1 MGVLNILIV
10 NEFDLYSQLP
20 SIALMKK
27 LWLLLALVII
37 LAVQVAVLSSFR
49 TINVNTWANGSTAV
63 VISKASYANL
73 RVEID
78 IIPQVY
84 NGQSNTTLIFPNGT
98 QTEIPAVAHYKFSV
112 KLSSTGPSYGSFAI
126 QSLGINLSD
135 NHPIDAEFVSNS
147 TDLPRLLSLNQFPET
162 TYPGIDSRI
171 SVYWFLIQ
179 GNAQVSIQGY
189 GVGL

>member
-1 MGVLNILIV
+1 MNILIES
-10 NEFDLYSQLP
+10 EFDLYSQLS
-20 SIALMKK
+20 SIAIMKK

-37 LAVQVAVLSSFR
+37 VAAQVAVVSSFR
-49 TINVNTWANGSTAV
+49 AINVNTYANAYTAV
-63 VISKASYANL
+63 VISKTSYANL

-98 QTEIPAVAHYKFSV
+98 QTVIPAVAHYKFSV
-112 KLSSTGPSYGSFAI
+112 NLRSTGPSPGSFAT

-147 TDLPRLLSLNQFPET
+147 TDLPRLLAVNQFPET
-162 TYPGIDSRI
+162 YPEMDSRI

-189 GVGL
+189 GVGF

>member
-1 MGVLNILIV
+1 
-10 NEFDLYSQLP
+10 
-20 SIALMKK
+20 MKK
-27 LWLLLALVII
+27 LWLLLALIVI
-37 LAVQVAVLSSFR
+37 LTAQVAVVASFR
-49 TINVNTWANGSTAV
+49 TINVDAYANGLTAV

-112 KLSSTGPSYGSFAI
+112 KLSSNGPSYGSFAI
-126 QSLGINLSD
+126 QGLGINLSD

-147 TDLPRLLSLNQFPET
+147 TDFQRLLSLNQFPET
-162 TYPGIDSRI
+162 FPGFDSRI
-171 SVYWFLIQ
+171 SVYWFLIE
-179 GNAQVSIQGY
+179 GNAQVSVQGY